1 MAFTGWPDE
10 AIAFYEGLEAD
21 NTKAFWAANRERWD
35 ACVLGPMEDLLDEL
49 ESRFGRGKVFR
60 PYRDVRFS
68 KDKAPY
74 KTACGATLGE
84 GYVQVSARGLAVG
97 SGYYHLAS
105 DQLERYRQAV
115 DDDTTGG
122 ELVDLVA
129 EAEAQG
135 VTVHGSEPLKTAPR
149 GYAKDHPRIELL
161 RYKGLI
167 VWREWPVE
175 PWLSTAAAKERV
187 VAVLEAAQP
196 MRRWLDRNVGPSEEP
211 SDWRR

>member
-21 NTKAFWAANRERWD
+21 NTKAYWTAHRERWD
-35 ACVLGPMEDLLDEL
+35 ACVLGPMEELLDEL
-49 ESRFGRGKVFR
+49 EPQFGRGKVFR

-68 KDKAPY
+68 KDKTPY

-115 DDDTTGG
+115 ADDTTGA
-122 ELVDLVA
+122 ELAAIVA
-129 EAEAQG
+129 DTEAQG

-149 GYAKDHPRIELL
+149 GYPKDHPRIDLL

-167 VWREWPVE
+167 VWREWPAG
-175 PWLSTAAAKERV
+175 PWLATPAAKQRV
-187 VAVLEAAQP
+187 VEVLEAAKP
-196 MRRWLDRNVGPSEEP
+196 MRGWLDRHVGPSEEP
-211 SDWRR
+211 PERRR

>member
-21 NTKAFWAANRERWD
+21 NTKAYWTAHRERWD
-35 ACVLGPMEDLLDEL
+35 ACVLGPMEELLDEL
-49 ESRFGRGKVFR
+49 EPQFGRGKVFR

-68 KDKAPY
+68 KDKTPY

-84 GYVQVSARGLAVG
+84 GYVQFSARGLAVG

-115 DDDTTGG
+115 ADDTTGA
-122 ELVDLVA
+122 ELAAIVA
-129 EAEAQG
+129 DTEAQG

-149 GYAKDHPRIELL
+149 GYPKDHPRIDLL
-161 RYKGLI
+161 RCKGLI
-167 VWREWPVE
+167 VWREWPVG
-175 PWLSTAAAKERV
+175 PWLATPAAKQRV
-187 VAVLEAAQP
+187 VEVLEAAKP
-196 MRRWLDRNVGPSEEP
+196 MRGWLDRHVGPSEEP
-211 SDWRR
+211 PERRR